1 MNLPSGLHIVGI
13 GGTLR
18 PNSTSR
24 IALELALQAARAAG
38 ASTELLDL
46 NRIRLPF
53 YEPDLSLE
61 EHGPAA
67 VEFVA
72 AARRA
77 DAFILSTGGYHGTM
91 AGVTKNALDFL
102 EFMARDERPYL
113 TGRIA
118 GVLATAGGELAAVNA
133 INGLVNAVHALRGTV
148 APLFV
153 PLSRSWELFDAAG
166 ELGNAHLAARLEQLG
181 TLVAQSAAALKA
193 AAV

>member
-1 MNLPSGLHIVGI
+1 MNLNQGPHIVGI

-24 IALELALQAARAAG
+24 IALELALQAARDAG

-46 NRIRLPF
+46 NQLRLPF

-61 EHGPAA
+61 DHGPAA
-67 VEFVA
+67 VAFVA

-77 DAFILSTGGYHGTM
+77 DGLLISTGGYHGTL

-113 TGRIA
+113 SGRLA
-118 GVLATAGGELAAVNA
+118 GLIATAGGELAAVNA
-133 INGLVNAVHALRGTV
+133 INALVNVVHALRCTV

-153 PLSRSWELFDAAG
+153 PLPRSWELFDGAG

-181 TLVAQSAAALKA
+181 TLVAQGAGALKA